1 MKRCLLGVRTDIFF
15 IVSFAILADSV
26 KEYVR
31 LIEGQMNNDELF
43 CYFINQLDY
52 YEKHPVEKDKLGWY
66 FQYLVD
72 MEFFKEICDDK
83 CKYSDMVSRAVTIF
97 MRNDTL
103 EDIRHQKCLPIMQE
117 LIKK

>member
-97 MRNDTL
+97 R
-103 EDIRHQKCLPIMQE
+103 DIQ
-117 LIKK
+117 

>member
-1 MKRCLLGVRTDIFF
+1 
-15 IVSFAILADSV
+15 
-26 KEYVR
+26 
-31 LIEGQMNNDELF
+31 
-43 CYFINQLDY
+43 LDY

-83 CKYSDMVSRAVTIF
+83 CKYSDMVSRVVTIF